1 VTYSN
6 KMTTKSINTWFCVS
20 INHCCSF
27 SVHKAYSFFLQSDFC
42 SGSNHNNS
50 KLATLLY
57 YKYPVQQDKGKSR
70 QERPLMGFKWSECMH
85 ICMCVCVCVHTGTPW
100 GKRKEL
106 LRGCQPP
113 AALWGDPTPAI
124 MLIVPEYV
132 HTHTHAHTRGV
143 KTEMARL
150 LPLLI

>member
-1 VTYSN
+1 
-6 KMTTKSINTWFCVS
+6 MTTKSINTWFCVS

-85 ICMCVCVCVHTGTPW
+85 ICMCVCVCTQGLHEAKGRSSWEDANRLLLSEVT
-100 GKRKEL
+100 L
-106 LRGCQPP
+106 LRRSCW
-113 AALWGDPTPAI
+113 LFRS
-124 MLIVPEYV
+124 MS
-132 HTHTHAHTRGV
+132 THTHAHTRGV